1 MKSLRVEVALAE
13 IQYLRNKLGVDV
25 NIIARV
31 YHLRNSIVAAFLS
44 MNQPCI
50 AVALKIVHDSD
61 SVVR

>member
-1 MKSLRVEVALAE
+1 MKSLRVGVPLAE
-13 IQYLRNKLGVDV
+13 MQYLRNKLGVNV

>member
-1 MKSLRVEVALAE
+1 MKSLRVGVALAE

-31 YHLRNSIVAAFLS
+31 YHLRHSIVAAFLS

>member
-1 MKSLRVEVALAE
+1 MKSLRVGLPLAE

-31 YHLRNSIVAAFLS
+31 YHLRNSIVAALLS